1 MSDGIVLIGGSAGSL
16 QVLLRALPQLPAA
29 LPLPIVVVLH
39 RRADSNSSLESVL
52 QAHSSLPVKEAEDKE
67 AIRAGKIYVAP
78 SDYHLL
84 VERSKTFSLD
94 FSEKVNFSR
103 PSIDVTF
110 ESAADIFGY
119 RTVGILLSGANA
131 DGASGM
137 RTINKHSGLTAVQD
151 PGTAIAPY
159 MPQKALEAG
168 AQRIIAPGDLASF
181 IVSLVEIGH

>member
-1 MSDGIVLIGGSAGSL
+1 MSEGIILIGGSAGSL
-16 QVLLRALPQLPAA
+16 QVLLRTLPQLPSA
-29 LPLPIVVVLH
+29 LLLPVVVVLH
-39 RRADSNSSLESVL
+39 RRASSNSSLESVL

-67 AIRAGKIYVAP
+67 EIMAGKIYVAP

-84 VERSKTFSLD
+84 IERNKTFTLD

-119 RTVGILLSGANA
+119 RTIGILLSGANA
-131 DGASGM
+131 DGASGIRM
-137 RTINKHSGLTAVQD
+137 INKRGGLTAVQD
-151 PGTAIAPY
+151 PGTSASPY

-168 AQRIIAPGDLASF
+168 AQHIIAPESLAGFIADLA
-181 IVSLVEIGH
+181 HT